1 MHVLLGSLSV
11 LTAIYLF
18 TLLSHFFV
26 SNRRL
31 CRLLAFISLR
41 IPWVKVVPKARAI
54 AGMLTFTIEVSRL
67 AMKMPTATMAKASH
81 LFRWASMNRSV
92 SPAGSFCSNFILL
105 FPSAPLSFLL
115 MQNHETNLA
124 MGVQG
129 ARPHAGGT
137 GVSPENLPFFCTKE
151 IFGGHPRSPG
161 M

>member
-54 AGMLTFTIEVSRL
+54 ARMLTFTIEVSRL

-81 LFRWASMNRSV
+81 LFRWAPMNRSV

-115 MQNHETNLA
+115 RRCIERMMPSKAERNQQVFYS
-124 MGVQG
+124 GIVQYLVNG
-129 ARPHAGGT
+129 EECKCAEVRA
-137 GVSPENLPFFCTKE
+137 
-151 IFGGHPRSPG
+151 
-161 M
+161 